1 MADEV
6 KPNFF
11 TRAFDSFVS
20 KLPYTSN
27 TQVITDIK
35 SLNPKF
41 ETFYRVGS
49 SSKEKMYNQA
59 VSTAQDKN
67 NVNIPT
73 LDGIV
78 INKSYHDYLYALIDT
93 DKPKRLAD
101 YRIMASYAEISA
113 ALDEIC
119 DEMLVK
125 DERGK
130 YANLKVADSKDEI
143 IVKELQ
149 KNFNQIIEMYNL
161 ENKGFEYFRAI
172 LIDAELFFENVINEK
187 KKDAGVI
194 GVVQIPTEHI
204 NPIYDNVQNMLIK
217 GFMLRK
223 PVIDTSTNNRYTS
236 KQELIPLDR
245 HQVTYFHSGTWNEH
259 KTVRLPYIEIARRAY
274 KQLSLIEDSIV
285 VYRLVR
291 APERLVFKVDVG
303 NMPAPKAEAYIK
315 RLMQSYWSRRTYD
328 STQGNSVNVYDPQSM
343 LDSYWFAKRPD
354 GSGTDVTSLPGGAN
368 LGQLDDLNYFVNKLY
383 KALRVPTSRLNPDTK
398 FADGAEILREELK
411 FAKLIIRL
419 QRQFASTIKETF
431 ITHLKLKGLWDQY
444 KLKETDVN
452 IALNPPSYFHVAREA
467 QIEELK
473 FKSFSDLTSTEA
485 VSKTY
490 ALKKFMGWTDEE
502 VKANRE
508 WQKKDAAFVFE
519 LNQIT
524 NAGPNWREGITA
536 GGGAPGEGPAA
547 GGGGLGGGG
556 GGGIPSFGPGP
567 AGAAPAPEAGAE
579 APGGAPEAG
588 GAPAAAPQ
596 PAGGPAS
603 ALPAT

>member
-1 MADEV
+1 
-6 KPNFF
+6 
-11 TRAFDSFVS
+11 
-20 KLPYTSN
+20 
-27 TQVITDIK
+27 
-35 SLNPKF
+35 
-41 ETFYRVGS
+41 
-49 SSKEKMYNQA
+49 
-59 VSTAQDKN
+59 
-67 NVNIPT
+67 
-73 LDGIV
+73 
-78 INKSYHDYLYALIDT
+78 
-93 DKPKRLAD
+93 
-101 YRIMASYAEISA
+101 
-113 ALDEIC
+113 
-119 DEMLVK
+119 
-125 DERGK
+125 
-130 YANLKVADSKDEI
+130 
-143 IVKELQ
+143 
-149 KNFNQIIEMYNL
+149 
-161 ENKGFEYFRAI
+161 
-172 LIDAELFFENVINEK
+172 
-187 KKDAGVI
+187 
-194 GVVQIPTEHI
+194 
-204 NPIYDNVQNMLIK
+204 LIK